1 MTLCKHRL
9 GSATTPPPYPLPTH
23 PCSIKTRELLGNPS
37 PVPKRF
43 PETREMS
50 SRVEGNIEDR
60 GDGFPNNS
68 LVLVEQGCIL
78 YTVYSTSISDSI
90 CEEGEHG
97 INSFNFV
104 LFGRLLG
111 VLFQTFHI
119 YWRGFQSRYLFKIHW
134 SRQLIWKFNQS
145 SFLQQKLRWEINL
158 PQAAM
163 KS

>member
-1 MTLCKHRL
+1 MHIVSPQNDLTHIYGHWYCRS
-9 GSATTPPPYPLPTH
+9 GPQIRPTH
-23 PCSIKTRELLGNPS
+23 CEYRYLLVINTR
-37 PVPKRF
+37 PVHPGIFFCRF

-119 YWRGFQSRYLFKIHW
+119 YWFSVPLFQDSRFIGAD
-134 SRQLIWKFNQS
+134 N
-145 SFLQQKLRWEINL
+145 
-158 PQAAM
+158 
-163 KS
+163 